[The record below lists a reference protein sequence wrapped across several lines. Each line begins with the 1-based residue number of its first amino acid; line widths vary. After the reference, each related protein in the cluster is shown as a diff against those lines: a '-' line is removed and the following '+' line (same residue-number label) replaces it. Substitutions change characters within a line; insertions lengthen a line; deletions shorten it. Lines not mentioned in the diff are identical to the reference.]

1 MGGPTVWIS
10 GTIIILCMHLLFCTS
25 FAAVRHGKFEL
36 FWYTHHLFVI
46 FFLSILFHGANSLN
60 PNFWKWF
67 LVPGALYIA
76 ERTAREIRSRRA
88 IGVVSIV
95 HMNNKNARVF

>member
-1 MGGPTVWIS
+1 
-10 GTIIILCMHLLFCTS
+10 MHFIFCTS

-36 FWYTHHLFVI
+36 F
-46 FFLSILFHGANSLN
+46 FLTILFHGANSIN

-67 LVPGALYIA
+67 LVPGTLYII
-76 ERTAREIRSRRA
+76 ERTLRELRARRP

-95 HMNNKNARVF
+95 HMNNKNARVFSLELEKEASHIRGHSEG